1 MVVVLMLLMIV
12 PENFDYSSL
21 LNSEAPAA
29 GGSISRLLWL
39 GLLAG
44 GLAVVASNGAIAGRV
59 LRELNPFLSIFVL
72 LAAASVLWS
81 IEPTVTLRR
90 LIRLVTIVLC
100 SVAFIL
106 AAWNRF
112 RFQSVVRP
120 VFTLMLLGSVIFGLV
135 RPDLAIHDQSSGV
148 LVGAWRGLTNHKNGL
163 GTLASIGLLLWF
175 HAWLS
180 SEVRPWQAFAGMALA
195 ITCLYLSNSST
206 SMVVTAFTLLLLTM
220 LMRSPKALSRYMPFL
235 VVVFISA
242 LLAYSLA
249 LLQILPGLYTLLS
262 PIGAITGKDMTFTG
276 RTDIWDIV
284 SEHISQ
290 QPYLGTGY
298 GAYWTGIAQGAPSF
312 DFILRLDF
320 YPGSAHNGYL
330 EILNDLGA
338 IGLIVLLGYLAV
350 FVAQSLRLLNSERNQ
365 ASLYLALFMQ
375 QAITNLAESRWL
387 SVLSIDFV
395 IMTLATAALARGLL
409 DHALAHPHGNLL
421 PGAVSTTPEP
431 RLRTERPD
439 GVVR

>member
-1 MVVVLMLLMIV
+1 MIAALMLLMIV

-21 LNSEAPAA
+21 LNAEAPAA
-29 GGSISRLLWL
+29 GGFISRLLWL

-44 GLAVVASNGAIAGRV
+44 GIIIVASSGAVGGRV
-59 LRELNPFLSIFVL
+59 LRELNLFLPIFVL
-72 LAAASVLWS
+72 IAAASVLWS
-81 IEPTVTLRR
+81 IEPVVTMRR
-90 LIRLVTIVLC
+90 LIRLLTIVLC
-100 SVAFIL
+100 SLAFVV
-106 AAWNRF
+106 AAWSRL
-112 RFQSVVRP
+112 RFQNVVRP
-120 VFTLMLLGSVIFGLV
+120 VFTLMLLGSVVFGLM

-148 LVGAWRGLTNHKNGL
+148 LIGAWRGLTNHKNGL
-163 GTLASIGLLLWF
+163 GTIASIGLLLWF

-180 SEVRPWQAFAGMALA
+180 AEAPTWRALPGMALA
-195 ITCLYLSNSST
+195 ITCLYLSRSST
-206 SMVVTAFTLLLLTM
+206 SMVVAAFTLLLLIM

-235 VVVFISA
+235 VILFISA

-276 RTDIWDIV
+276 RTDIWEIM

-298 GAYWTGIAQGAPSF
+298 GAYWTGIAQGAASF

-350 FVAQSLRLLNSERNQ
+350 FVAQSLRLLHSDRNQ
-365 ASLYLALFMQ
+365 GSLYLALFMQ

-395 IMTLATAALARGLL
+395 IMTLATTALARGLL
-409 DHALAHPHGNLL
+409 ENTRTQGIGHATLNTVAIAPVN
-421 PGAVSTTPEP
+421 
-431 RLRTERPD
+431 RLRTEQVD
-439 GVVR
+439 DVVR